1 MSAATGSNRVIERD
15 LVVIGGGPAG
25 LAAAIAAREAGGDVL
40 LIERDRILGGILN
53 QCIHDGFGLHRFGE
67 ALSGPEYAGRFISR
81 LRELD
86 VPVMQNTIVLG
97 LSRDRRLLVSRLG
110 ELQEIRARAVILAMG
125 CRERTR
131 GALSIP
137 GHRPSGVYTAG
148 AAQNFVN
155 MENIM
160 PGSRICILG
169 SGDIGLIMARRMTLE
184 GAKVEA
190 VFELLPWSSGL
201 PRNIRQ
207 CLVDYGIPLFLSTTV
222 VDIVG
227 MGRLEGVRVAQV
239 DEQRRPVEGTE
250 RFVPCDTLLL
260 SVGLIP
266 ENELAREAGISLSP
280 ITGGALVD
288 ADCMT
293 DVPGIFSCG
302 NALHVHDLVDRVSE
316 EAERA
321 GRAAA
326 AYVSGALP
334 KADAPV
340 AVRPGAGV
348 RYVMPD
354 HVSVPKVISGPEKIT
369 LAFRVT
375 EPRRDGVVR
384 LTTDDGV
391 VLKEEK
397 HPRLHPA
404 EMVWASLDLSQFEEM
419 KRSGKTLEVSAS

>member
-1 MSAATGSNRVIERD
+1 M
-15 LVVIGGGPAG
+15 VVIGGGPAG
-25 LAAAIAAREAGGDVL
+25 LAAAIAAKEAGCDDVL
-40 LIERDRILGGILN
+40 LVERDRILGGILN

-67 ALSGPEYAGRFISR
+67 ALSGPEYAFRFIDR
-81 LRELD
+81 LRQLKIA
-86 VPVMQNTIVLG
+86 VLQNTIVLHLHRREEG
-97 LSRDRRLLVSRLG
+97 GGRLVLSTRGALR
-110 ELQEIRARAVILAMG
+110 EIEARAVVLAMG
-125 CRERTR
+125 CRERPR

-155 MENIM
+155 LENIM
-160 PGSRICILG
+160 PGSRVCILG

-184 GAKVEA
+184 GAKVEG
-190 VFELLPWSSGL
+190 VFEVMPWSGGL

-207 CLVDYGIPLFLSTTV
+207 CLVDYGIPLHLSTTV
-222 VDIVG
+222 TEIVG

-239 DEQRRPVEGTE
+239 DAGRCPIEGTE

-266 ENELAREAGISLSP
+266 ENELAREAGIAMSP
-280 ITGGALVD
+280 TTGGPLVD
-288 ADCMT
+288 ESCMT
-293 DVPGIFSCG
+293 DAPGIFSCG

-326 AYVSGALP
+326 AWMGKARAASGCVGV
-334 KADAPV
+334 KAGD
-340 AVRPGAGV
+340 GV

-354 HVSVPKVISGPEKIT
+354 HIGDADEVQI
-369 LAFRVT
+369 AFRVNL
-375 EPRRDGVVR
+375 PSRDGVVR
-384 LTTDDGV
+384 VTAGDR
-391 VLKEEK
+391 VLKEET

-404 EMVWASLDLSQFEEM
+404 EMVWATLGRMEM
-419 KRSGKTLEVSAS
+419 ETLRASGAKTLEVSAS